1 MNLQEQISR
10 IQSMMGIIKE
20 GEEDSYTT
28 KNNNKIY
35 FGKNTLFEYIDIPS
49 GTKFTMKGDKVTA
62 WGGSLEFTCDYFGVV
77 NFDNAKGY
85 KRFRYK
91 GKSYWSKDLQS
102 VLKSKFCVGSKTK
115 DENVADIK
123 RKKEEDIKRKK
134 EEERKRKE
142 EEKKELERKKSMSC
156 SSNDCWTE
164 LGKESYWNGIGV
176 PKITISESDSEFVID
191 YEGETTGYLLKH
203 AKGGKGDTV
212 HQLCNVLTL
221 ELNSFLS
228 KGGLKPDLNNIE
240 MTSESDYFK
249 ISVPL
254 LPVKGKTY
262 KMERRGGWGHAQV
275 AGKNE
280 MFRKC
285 MASTG
290 CDCNKVDDCKGL
302 VTKIS
307 TGPIKITEHFITYE
321 I

>member
-134 EEERKRKE
+134 EEEIKRKE

-164 LGKESYWNGIGV
+164 LGKESYWNGIGA
-176 PKITISESDSEFVID
+176 PKITISESDSEFIID

-228 KGGLKPDLNNIE
+228 KGGLKPDLNSIE

-254 LPVKGKTY
+254 LPVKDKTFRI
-262 KMERRGGWGHAQV
+262 ERRGGWGHSQA
-275 AGKNE
+275 AGKGE
-280 MFRKC
+280 MESKC
-285 MASTG
+285 NLAKG
-290 CDCNKVDDCKGL
+290 CDEL

-307 TGPIKITEHFITYE
+307 TGPIRITEHFITYE
-321 I
+321 V